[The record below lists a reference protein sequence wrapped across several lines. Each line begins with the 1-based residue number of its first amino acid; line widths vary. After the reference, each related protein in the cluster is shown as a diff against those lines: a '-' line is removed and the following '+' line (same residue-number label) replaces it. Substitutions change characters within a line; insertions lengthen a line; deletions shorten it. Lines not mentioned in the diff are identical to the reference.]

1 MTSQGKPSINRVT
14 PTPHKDP
21 TQVPGK
27 PSPCTSTLDA
37 MIMTADQTT
46 YAFKGAYFW
55 PVGDQGAFTGALK
68 ISQFWK
74 GLENDI
80 DAGYTR
86 HYDGLTF
93 IFKGSRFLLLYMLS
107 LLITYKAPGSL
118 RFSVEC

>member
-1 MTSQGKPSINRVT
+1 
-14 PTPHKDP
+14 
-21 TQVPGK
+21 
-27 PSPCTSTLDA
+27 

-68 ISQFWK
+68 ISQFWE

-93 IFKGSRFLLLYMLS
+93 IFKGSRFLFDFTCYL
-107 LLITYKAPGSL
+107 LLIRRRVHSGFQSSAESKSGNSFARFWFYFCL
-118 RFSVEC
+118 RLAEQSNW

>member
-1 MTSQGKPSINRVT
+1 
-14 PTPHKDP
+14 
-21 TQVPGK
+21 
-27 PSPCTSTLDA
+27 